1 MVIFRQAKALARFI
15 MAVHRSVLFGA
26 LLVTVCA
33 TGAQQKGVKET
44 APPRAT
50 TVPGKQTYVHYC
62 ASCHGPDARG
72 DGPAAIVL
80 KTSPPD
86 LTTLAKRHGGK
97 FPYEYPQQSP
107 TPIYN
112 KTIL

>member
-1 MVIFRQAKALARFI
+1 

-26 LLVTVCA
+26 LLVMVCA
-33 TGAQQKGVKET
+33 TGAQQEGVKET
-44 APPRAT
+44 GLPRAT
-50 TVPGKQTYVHYC
+50 AGSGKQTYTHYC
-62 ASCHGPDARG
+62 ASCHGADARG
-72 DGPAAIVL
+72 NGPAAVVL

-97 FPYEYPQQSP
+97 FPYDYPQQSP